1 MGRPVL
7 VTDAEIIAAG
17 ERIKSAGPVNG
28 TQLWTACGKHGRAE
42 RLLAVWNQ
50 HEAKLRAETGDEQQV
65 GVGLAIPEKAQ
76 RLAASLKS
84 DLSSGIDRVLSSI
97 FSTVEESVQGR
108 YRAEVAEMT
117 EARDAY
123 LREIRDAYAAMEEMS
138 DAVSEAEDRVKAV
151 EGALSDALNARNV
164 SEALRTAAV
173 EEQARQAELLRQV
186 EGELKR
192 ELFQSG
198 EAKASAARADSE
210 AQALSRT
217 LDATRIELQAARDAL
232 DQALL
237 TSASTRDT
245 NVRQAEV
252 IVLKDLEIKRLR
264 DTGVKAEKTLQM
276 WMERALGAERLR
288 VMTPTELYP
297 ATGLG
302 AKRLVRRPRIRGRL
316 GSAPQADAIV
326 SDTSGTAAL
335 IAEDDHQRDPD
346 SERLPR

>member
-17 ERIKSAGPVNG
+17 ERLKSAGPVNG
-28 TQLWTACGKHGRAE
+28 TQLWRACGKHGRAE

-50 HEAKLRAETGDEQQV
+50 HEASLHAEAGADQQV
-65 GVGLAIPEKAQ
+65 GVGLPIPEKAQ
-76 RLAASLKS
+76 QLAASLKA
-84 DLSSGIDRVLSSI
+84 DLASGIDRVLSSI
-97 FSTVEESVQGR
+97 YSAVEESVQGR

-117 EARDAY
+117 QARDAY
-123 LREIRDAYAAMEEMS
+123 LREIRDAYAAMEELS

-164 SEALRTAAV
+164 SEALRVAAV
-173 EEQARQAELLRQV
+173 EEQARLTERLREA

-192 ELFQSG
+192 ELLQTGERKAAIARAETAG
-198 EAKASAARADSE
+198 EALK
-210 AQALSRT
+210 QALV
-217 LDATRIELQAARDAL
+217 ATTADLQAARAEIE
-232 DQALL
+232 QALL

-264 DTGVKAEKTLQM
+264 ETGVKAENTLQA
-276 WMERALGAERLR
+276 WMERALSAERLR
-288 VMTPTELYP
+288 SIPP
-297 ATGLG
+297 AEPSSAAGIG
-302 AKRLVRRPRIRGRL
+302 AKRVVRRPRTRGSLR
-316 GSAPQADAIV
+316 SVIQDDAIV
-326 SDTSGTAAL
+326 RDTSGTIAL
-335 IAEDDHQRDPD
+335 IVDDNHQRDLG